1 MRHGNLDGVVALP
14 GTLDAALHG
23 GQANVSVTYDP
34 ARQAM
39 AGIVQSLVAQVAD
52 RVDRRLTGRHQV
64 LFVRVA
70 PLGGR
75 VLDQFAYTLP
85 GIVALT
91 LVQVGLFA
99 TTMPLIQLRQSGVL
113 RQLGATPLRRGVLAA
128 GQIAVRVTLALVQVV
143 LLVLLGH
150 FALGVA
156 IVGSWLALALVAML
170 GALVMIALGYL
181 LAARARTGESGNGLV
196 TVVFMPLV
204 FLSGLFFPLE
214 LAPAWM
220 KQVAVVVPSTFLGD
234 ALRQVMVGATPEFS
248 QAVDLAALAGF
259 LVVLSAAAVRLF
271 RWE

>member
-1 MRHGNLDGVVALP
+1 
-14 GTLDAALHG
+14 
-23 GQANVSVTYDP
+23 
-34 ARQAM
+34 M
-39 AGIVQSLVAQVAD
+39 AGILQSLVAHVAD
-52 RVDRRLTGRHQV
+52 RADRRLMRRHQV
-64 LFVRVA
+64 LVVRAA

-91 LVQVGLFA
+91 LIQVGLFA

-143 LLVLLGH
+143 LLILLGH
-150 FALGVA
+150 VALGVA
-156 IVGSWLALALVAML
+156 IVGSWPALALVATL

-181 LAARARTGESGNGLV
+181 LAARVRTGESGNGLV

-248 QAVDLAALAGF
+248 LAVDVAALAGF
-259 LVVLSAAAVRLF
+259 LVMLSAAAVRLF